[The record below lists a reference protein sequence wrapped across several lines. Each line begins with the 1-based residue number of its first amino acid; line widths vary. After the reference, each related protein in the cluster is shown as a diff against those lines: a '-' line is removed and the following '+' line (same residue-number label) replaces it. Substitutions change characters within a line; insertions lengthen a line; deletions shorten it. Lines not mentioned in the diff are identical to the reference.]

1 MNFKQM
7 AYFLM
12 IAEEGSFSKAA
23 QRLFISQQA
32 LSESISNLEKEYGVQ
47 FFQRKRPLVLTPAG
61 VALQRSALKII
72 KEKKQLEQFFQG
84 ITQEQGG
91 IFKFGT
97 SIQHSRYFLSHLI
110 PLFKKDFP
118 NVEVRLMQ
126 DHQYRLNQLLA
137 HGDIDLII
145 GFDSFDLPDIHSTT
159 IGTDLIYLIVPRSI
173 MEECFRQDLPQAV
186 TRLSHQGTL
195 QDFADRPFL
204 LTGGTCKV
212 RKAFNSLCEQSDI
225 HPTVAVEAQDAS
237 TLLQFALDGMGIAV
251 VSQFLLLNFKKDI
264 LEQRSIYAF
273 PLFSRKMMAGYY
285 SGYNYLPPFVHSF
298 INDLQILCE
307 TGKRD
312 TAELIRELQKVP

>member
-7 AYFLM
+7 DYFLM

-23 QRLFISQQA
+23 QRLFISQQS
-32 LSESISNLEKEYGVQ
+32 LSEAISNMEKEYGVQ

-61 VALQRSALKII
+61 VALQRSALKIM
-72 KEKKQLEQFFQG
+72 KEKKQLEHFFQG

-126 DHQYRLNQLLA
+126 DHQYRLNQLLV

-145 GFDSFDLPDIHSTT
+145 GFDSFDSPNIHSTT
-159 IGTDLIYLIVPRSI
+159 IGTDIIYLIVPHTI
-173 MEECFRQDLPQAV
+173 MEARFHRELPQAV
-186 TRLSHQGTL
+186 KRLSNQGSL
-195 QDFADRPFL
+195 QDFASSPFL

-212 RKAFNSLCEQSDI
+212 RKAFNSLCEQFDI
-225 HPTVAVEAQDAS
+225 HPTVAVEAQDAG

-251 VSQFLLLNFKKDI
+251 VSQFLLLNFKKEI
-264 LEQRSIYAF
+264 LERNCVCAF
-273 PLFSRKMMAGYY
+273 PLFSRKMMAGYHSDY
-285 SGYNYLPPFVHSF
+285 DHLPPFVHSF
-298 INDLQILCE
+298 INDLQGLCE
-307 TGKRD
+307 SGRSD
-312 TAELIRELQKVP
+312 TEELICQLQKIP